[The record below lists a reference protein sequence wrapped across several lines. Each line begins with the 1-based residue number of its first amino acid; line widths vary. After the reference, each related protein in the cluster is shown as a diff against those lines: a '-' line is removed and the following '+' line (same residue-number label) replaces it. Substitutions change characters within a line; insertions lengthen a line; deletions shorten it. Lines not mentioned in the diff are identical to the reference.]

1 MAQESTISILEEL
14 REILTEEK
22 EALIKQET
30 KIFIEM
36 GKRKEELVFR
46 LERLKIE
53 EKDRASIHS
62 LAKEIKDLQE
72 INNMLIELSMEYNQ
86 NFLDAFQAEAQKNNT
101 YSKLGKLKQRGSSG
115 ILNQS
120 L

>member
-1 MAQESTISILEEL
+1 MAQETTTSILEEL

-22 EALIKQET
+22 EALIQQET

-36 GKRKEELVFR
+36 TKRKDELVTK
-46 LERLKIE
+46 LEMLDIE

-62 LAKEIKDLQE
+62 LAKEVKDLQE

-101 YSKLGKLKQRGSSG
+101 YSKVGKLKKRGSSG
-115 ILNQS
+115 ILDQS